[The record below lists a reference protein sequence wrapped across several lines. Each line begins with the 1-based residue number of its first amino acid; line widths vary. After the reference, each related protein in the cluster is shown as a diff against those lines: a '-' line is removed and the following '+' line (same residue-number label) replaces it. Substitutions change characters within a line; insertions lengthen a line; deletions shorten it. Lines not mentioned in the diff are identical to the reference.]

1 MKLKHFILFLAV
13 FLAACST
20 RHPVETRL
28 IASPDKQ
35 LQAINSL
42 MWQQPDSAL
51 MVLVDFA
58 ASPQTDSLDAFDGH
72 YFQMLLSELLYKN
85 DCEQTNREELLKAV
99 DYFDSLTIALN
110 DSPQPRSHHCG
121 LDPQSPGQNDNL
133 VFLDARAHYINGV
146 GFYERDSLVEACTE
160 YLKAVELMENHFK
173 TEDITGKKAQILAL
187 TFNRLYRLFSDQYMS
202 EPAIGCAQ
210 QALAFFR
217 IAPLS
222 AFSIPITLSKIGVEY
237 AALEE
242 IDSMKYYYAQAL
254 TLMPDTANLYY
265 RDLRSS
271 WALNDYLYHQKG
283 DAALQTLK
291 RMAVEA
297 EDDDERLTRYHT
309 IGYIYYR
316 ESVYDSALRYL
327 QPVFDRKTDLGIKL
341 QTADHLSEIYGGLG
355 EHEKEEAY
363 IRFMA
368 RYKSIGVDNKSET
381 SKLSTLYQDYSN
393 RKQQRQAEAEQKS
406 AQQKAVKRTLFIL
419 IPIVLTVLLILA
431 LALRKRQRNRL
442 KAAENEAKQQLEAT
456 RQQLDEQLQ
465 QHQAEAS
472 KKLDEAKKRF
482 EQQKAQTEAL
492 KLEMVKQKEAVSE
505 KKSDKGEAFF
515 SEPVCLKI
523 RDSVLLRSITT
534 RDLPVEHKDVVLDE
548 ATGLQF
554 CSVVNQH
561 FGELE
566 SQLRERYPRIKS
578 QDLLLCYLHLLDLE
592 EKQMAALLNLTYG
605 AVKKKTARLQEY
617 LKTDENLTDF
627 MKRQAGLR

>member
-1 MKLKHFILFLAV
+1 MKLKHLILFLAV

-20 RHPVETRL
+20 RHPVETRQGTSL
-28 IASPDKQ
+28 PNNMVCQQ
-35 LQAINSL
+35 LQAIDSL
-42 MWQQPDSAL
+42 LWQHPDSAL

-58 ASPQTDSLDAFDGH
+58 GSPQADSLSAFDGH
-72 YFQMLLSELLYKN
+72 YFQILLSELLYKN
-85 DCEQTNREELLKAV
+85 DYEQTNREELLKAV
-99 DYFDSLTIALN
+99 DYFDSIVVTDGRDAMN
-110 DSPQPRSHHCG
+110 RVST
-121 LDPQSPGQNDNL
+121 DNT

-146 GFYERDSLVEACTE
+146 GYYEQDSVVDACTE
-160 YLKAVELMENHFK
+160 YLKTVEIMESHYK
-173 TEDITGKKAQILAL
+173 TENLAGKKAQFMGL
-187 TFNRLYRLFSDQYMS
+187 TFNRLFDLFSEQYMA

-217 IAPLS
+217 KTDLS
-222 AFSIPITLSKIGVEY
+222 AYGVPNIMY
-237 AALEE
+237 WMGVQFAVMDK
-242 IDSMKYYYAQAL
+242 IDSAEYYYAQAL
-254 TLMPDTANLYY
+254 NLLSDTTNLCY
-265 RDLRSS
+265 RNLRSS
-271 WALNDYLYHQKG
+271 MALNNYLYHHQT
-283 DAALQTLK
+283 AIALQTLK
-291 RMAVEA
+291 RMAAEA
-297 EDDDERLTRYHT
+297 DDEDEKLTRYYI
-309 IGYIYYR
+309 IGDIYYR
-316 ESVYDSALRYL
+316 EGFNDSALRYL
-327 QPVFDRKTDLGIKL
+327 QPVFDRKTDLGIRL
-341 QTADHLSEIYGGLG
+341 EAAEHLSKIYGSLG
-355 EHEKEEAY
+355 EHAKEDAS

-368 RYKSIGVDNKSET
+368 QYKSIGAETKSGA
-381 SKLSTLYQDYSN
+381 SKLSTLYQDYAN

-419 IPIVLTVLLILA
+419 IPIVLIVLLILA

-442 KAAENEAKQQLEAT
+442 KTAENEAKQQLEAT

-465 QHQAEAS
+465 QQQTEAS
-472 KKLDEAKKRF
+472 KKLDEAEKRF

-534 RDLPVEHKDVVLDE
+534 RDLPVEHKEVVLDE
-548 ATGLQF
+548 AAGLQF

-578 QDLLLCYLHLLDLE
+578 QDLLLCYLHLLNLE

>member
-1 MKLKHFILFLAV
+1 MKLKHLILFLAV
-13 FLAACST
+13 VLAACST
-20 RHPVETRL
+20 RHPVETL
-28 IASPDKQ
+28 VIPSESGNIASPNKQ
-35 LQAINSL
+35 LQAIDSL
-42 MWQQPDSAL
+42 LWQQPDSAL

-58 ASPQTDSLDAFDGH
+58 ASPKADSLSTFDGH
-72 YFQMLLSELLYKN
+72 YFQILLSELLYKN
-85 DCEQTNREELLKAV
+85 DYEQTNREELLKAV
-99 DYFDSLTIALN
+99 DYFDSIVVTDGRDAMN
-110 DSPQPRSHHCG
+110 RVST
-121 LDPQSPGQNDNL
+121 DNT

-146 GFYERDSLVEACTE
+146 GYYEQDSVVDACTE
-160 YLKAVELMENHFK
+160 YLKTVEIMEIHYK
-173 TEDITGKKAQILAL
+173 TENLAGKKAQFMGL
-187 TFNRLYRLFSDQYMS
+187 TFNRLYSLFSDQYMS
-202 EPAIGCAQ
+202 EPAIICAQ

-217 IAPLS
+217 IVPLS
-222 AFSIPITLSKIGVEY
+222 AYSIPITLYKIGIQY
-237 AALEE
+237 AVKNE
-242 IDSMKYYYAQAL
+242 IDSAEYYYAQAL
-254 TLMPDTANLYY
+254 TMMPDTANVYY

-271 WALNDYLYHQKG
+271 WALNDYVYHQKG

-291 RMAVEA
+291 RMAIEA
-297 EDDDERLTRYHT
+297 EDDDERLTRYLT
-309 IGYIYYR
+309 IGDLYYR
-316 ESVYDSALRYL
+316 ESLYDSALRYL
-327 QPVFDRKTDLGIKL
+327 QPVFDYKSDLEIKIE
-341 QTADHLSEIYGGLG
+341 AAEHLSKIYGSLG
-355 EHEKEEAY
+355 EHAKEDAS

-368 RYKSIGVDNKSET
+368 QYKSIGAETKSGA
-381 SKLSTLYQDYSN
+381 SKLSTLYQNYAN

-419 IPIVLTVLLILA
+419 IPIVLIVLLILA

-442 KAAENEAKQQLEAT
+442 KTAENEAKQQLEAT

-465 QHQAEAS
+465 QQQTEAS
-472 KKLDEAKKRF
+472 KKLDEAEKRF

-534 RDLPVEHKDVVLDE
+534 RDLPVEHKEVVLDE
-548 ATGLQF
+548 AAGLQF

-578 QDLLLCYLHLLDLE
+578 QDLLLCYLLLLDLE